1 MIAGLTSLLHV
12 LARAV
17 DGPWTDVFVFVFA
30 CLSVVVW
37 VENVKGALRLRRQ
50 RRMAEYRKED

>member
-1 MIAGLTSLLHV
+1 MFPGLTSLPHA

-17 DGPWTDVFVFVFA
+17 DGPWTDVFVVVFA

-50 RRMAEYRKED
+50 RRMAERRKED

>member
-1 MIAGLTSLLHV
+1 MIAGLTSLPHV

-17 DGPWTDVFVFVFA
+17 DGPWTDVLVFVFT

-37 VENVKGALRLRRQ
+37 IENVKGALRLRRQ
-50 RRMAEYRKED
+50 RRMTELQKED